1 MYRVLLAEDEP
12 PIMRTL
18 KTAIERANSDF
29 KVEKCCINGKQAAE
43 VLKRERIDVVITD
56 IKMPVMTG
64 IELAKWIYENSPQTL
79 VVLLSGYREFDYA
92 RSALEYKVFDY
103 LLKPA
108 SKEKVAELL
117 QRVSAELEKGRA
129 EQPMPDGDNI
139 SAVILACAGAYLLY
153 GTDSLLVGE
162 QFWSDDIIEE
172 FMSSALTPEEAYVS
186 FYSNFRS
193 ERFFAVDSGIVN
205 RQEKI
210 VRDLFEYLQ
219 GRGLPITVM
228 YKTGV
233 KFRDAGKCFSEL
245 REHMIKKL
253 VLGRSALICC
263 DTHDDTYS
271 EIVHT
276 YSKEDI
282 NEIVRMIKNGDI
294 DSVRNKLKEIFDFMQ
309 RDNCTQEEV
318 NGLLNLILD
327 TYTLNY
333 PDKIKRKNSSVKRE
347 FIATVASFTTYE
359 ALADDAASVLM
370 TLRADIKADRHEAL
384 ADEVEEFIKNNYSR
398 SITSE
403 TLSREF
409 GFVPSYISR
418 IFKKHKGVSPSEYL
432 TGYRIENAKK
442 ILEGNSD
449 IMIKEVADMVGF
461 KEAYYFSKTFKR
473 ETGMWPT
480 EFIGRTRSENRNEN
494 NPSVTS

>member
-1 MYRVLLAEDEP
+1 MYKVLLAEDEP

-18 KTAIERANSDF
+18 KTAVERANPDF

-43 VLKRERIDVVITD
+43 ALKNERFDVVITD
-56 IKMPVMTG
+56 IKMPVMSG
-64 IELAKWIYENSPQTL
+64 IELAKWIYENSPKTL

-103 LLKPA
+103 ILKPA

-117 QRVSAELEKGRA
+117 QRISAELEKGRA
-129 EQPMPDGDNI
+129 EPPMPDGDNI
-139 SAVILACAGAYLLY
+139 SAVILVCAGAYLLY
-153 GTDSLLVGE
+153 GTDSMLAGE
-162 QFWSDDIIEE
+162 QFWSDDIIEG
-172 FMSSALTPEEAYVS
+172 FMSSVLKPDEAYVS

-193 ERFFAVDSGIVN
+193 ERFFAVDCGSLE
-205 RQEKI
+205 RQERI
-210 VRDLFEYLQ
+210 VADLYEYLR

-253 VLGRSALICC
+253 VLGRSGIICC
-263 DTHDDTYS
+263 NASDDAYS

-282 NEIVRMIKNGDI
+282 DAVVRMIKNGDI
-294 DSVRNKLKEIFDFMQ
+294 DSVRNKLKEIFDSMQ

-347 FIATVASFTTYE
+347 FIATAASFTTYE
-359 ALADDAASVLM
+359 ALADDAASILM
-370 TLRADIKADRHEAL
+370 TLRADIKADRYEAL
-384 ADEVEEFIKNNYSR
+384 ADEVEQFIKSNYSKN
-398 SITSE
+398 ITSE
-403 TLSREF
+403 TLSRKF

-418 IFKKHKGVSPSEYL
+418 LFKKHKGVSPSEYL
-432 TGYRIENAKK
+432 TEYRIEQAKK
-442 ILEGNSD
+442 ILEGNSE

-480 EFIGRTRSENRNEN
+480 EFIGKARSEKQDGAK
-494 NPSVTS
+494 V